1 MKVLAISTDYRDLR
15 KAAYQEYV
23 ASLDFNLVR
32 LPASISI
39 EDGSTLGVAFVASA
53 IALGVCF
60 GVDFSGI
67 LDGPNL
73 YEIVRSVS
81 PDSIPA
87 DGTVTRLR
95 HWDQD
100 EE

>member
-32 LPASISI
+32 LPATMSMD
-39 EDGSTLGVAFVASA
+39 EGSTLGVAFVASA
-53 IALGVCF
+53 IALGVCL

-73 YEIVRSVS
+73 LAIVRGI
-81 PDSIPA
+81 PPESIPA
-87 DGTVTRLR
+87 DGTT
-95 HWDQD
+95 
-100 EE
+100 